1 MRIFD
6 QGLKYS
12 SLKELADVK
21 KKTGNLLSEAYYQ
34 KAFSYWN
41 QENKT
46 VHDYSLI
53 GDYIG
58 IRAPTDDDIFERIR
72 VTSIDNSHAAMECLN
87 KLKEIDADYKDSKT
101 LGKRR
106 GQTQRCKTLE

>member
-1 MRIFD
+1 M
-6 QGLKYS
+6 
-12 SLKELADVK
+12 ADVK

-53 GDYIG
+53 GSYIG
-58 IRAPTDDDIFERIR
+58 IRAPTDVDLFEEIR
-72 VTSIDNSHAAMECLN
+72 VTSIDNSHAAMEYL